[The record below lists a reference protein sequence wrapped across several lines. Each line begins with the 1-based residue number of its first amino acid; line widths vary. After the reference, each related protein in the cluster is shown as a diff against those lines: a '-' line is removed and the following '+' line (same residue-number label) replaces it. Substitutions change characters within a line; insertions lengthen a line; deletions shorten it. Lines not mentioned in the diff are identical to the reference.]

1 MNENATFLS
10 GVVSQLTQHFNQDD
24 SPFDYH
30 LDFIKTIY
38 DFPVK
43 VFIKFS
49 QLSDQFIAY
58 SLYIIHPKLKVCLC
72 GDRYI
77 LYFHNFGG
85 MRLNN
90 ITNQIIFDAFNRII
104 NEIPLLRFDIA
115 KGVLTLEPLITEQL
129 VFFNKLI
136 STATNITCLY
146 NEECCVCYNKT
157 QTQIK
162 CGHIVCLAC
171 LSKLNDKKCPMCR
184 IRLTT
189 VNVPANLTDGYRKRF
204 FGNVECES
212 GSDSE
217 NDSENEEEEGGED
230 NPANY
235 IQNAEEAIDS
245 NNPANYP
252 RVIPANS
259 RLLIMDSQIPEEN
272 NRATYGM
279 NAMLNVMRNAIDIAV
294 QDELLFQINPFQ
306 ERDDQDNATGVYDT
320 PIDNS
325 IDRIDNYG
333 ELEPTEN
340 DTAGLNDTNLDDE
353 LTERL
358 TMGENDRR
366 A

>member
-30 LDFIKTIY
+30 LDFIKTIC

-49 QLSDQFIAY
+49 PMNESTHFTTY

-77 LYFHNFGG
+77 LYFKNYGG
-85 MRLNN
+85 TRLNN
-90 ITNQIIFDAFNRII
+90 ITNQTIFDIFYRIT
-104 NEIPLLRFDIA
+104 NEIPLLRFDTA
-115 KGVLTLEPLITEQL
+115 KGCLTLEPPITEQL

-136 STATNITCLY
+136 TATNITCLY
-146 NEECCVCYNKT
+146 CEECCVCYNKT
-157 QTQIK
+157 QTTLK
-162 CGHIVCLAC
+162 CGHICCLAC

-184 IRLTT
+184 VKITT
-189 VNVPANLTDGYRKRF
+189 VNVPENLISGYRKRF
-204 FGNVECES
+204 FGSVECES
-212 GSDSE
+212 GSD
-217 NDSENEEEEGGED
+217 DSENEEEEGGED
-230 NPANY
+230 NPLNY
-235 IQNAEEAIDS
+235 IQNAEEAEGS
-245 NNPANYP
+245 NNPANYS
-252 RVIPANS
+252 RVIPANH
-259 RLLIMDSQIPEEN
+259 RLLLLDSQIPEED
-272 NRATYGM
+272 TQYG
-279 NAMLNVMRNAIDIAV
+279 RNAIMNTLRNAV
-294 QDELLFQINPFQ
+294 DTAIQDELLFSINPFQ
-306 ERDDQDNATGVYDT
+306 DRDEQDNATGVYDT

>member
-10 GVVSQLTQHFNQDD
+10 GVVSQLNQHFQQDY

-30 LDFIKTIY
+30 LDFIKTIC
-38 DFPVK
+38 DFPVN

-49 QLSDQFIAY
+49 PMNESTHFTTY

-77 LYFHNFGG
+77 LYFKNYGG
-85 MRLNN
+85 IRLNN
-90 ITNQIIFDAFNRII
+90 ITNQTIFDIFYRIT

-136 STATNITCLY
+136 LIATNITCLY

-162 CGHIVCLAC
+162 CGHICCIAC
-171 LSKLNDKKCPMCR
+171 LSKLNDKKCPICR

-189 VNVPANLTDGYRKRF
+189 VNVPENLTLGYRKRF
-204 FGNVECES
+204 FGSVECES
-212 GSDSE
+212 GSD
-217 NDSENEEEEGGED
+217 NSENEEEEDGEP
-230 NPANY
+230 NIANY
-235 IQNAEEAIDS
+235 IPDAIEVEGS

-259 RLLIMDSQIPEEN
+259 RILIMDSQIPED
-272 NRATYGM
+272 TQYGR
-279 NAMLNVMRNAIDIAV
+279 NAMLNSLRNAIDTAI
-294 QDELLFQINPFQ
+294 QEDDLLFQINPFQ
-306 ERDDQDNATGVYDT
+306 DRDELYNAGVYDA
-320 PIDNS
+320 PMYSS
-325 IDRIDNYG
+325 IDRIDNYN
-333 ELEPTEN
+333 EIEPTAN
-340 DTAGLNDTNLDDE
+340 DTIELDTNLDDE
-353 LTERL
+353 ENERIC
-358 TMGENDRR
+358 MGEEDRR